1 MIIGTLYLRTQS
13 KQEDIPQNQW
23 HVIKTIM
30 GTKQMEARIRG
41 INSIWRVRKRLY
53 LGDI

>member
-23 HVIKTIM
+23 HVIKTIT
-30 GTKQMEARIRG
+30 GTKQMEARIRELTPFG
-41 INSIWRVRKRLY
+41 ESEK
-53 LGDI
+53 GFT